1 MARPLRI
8 EFPGAVYH
16 VTSRGDRREPIFDDD
31 QDRHAFLN
39 VIAQATERFDAEI
52 LAYCLMDNHYHL
64 VIHTRRGNLS
74 RLMQQLNGVY
84 TQAYNRRHSKVGHL
98 FQGRFKGILVD
109 ENAYLLEVCRYV
121 DLNPVRARVVRDP
134 GNWRWSSYRAH
145 TGSAIPPAWL
155 DTPAVH
161 GYLLGRDAGTEADR
175 RKAGSR
181 YAGLVA
187 AGKGVKL
194 WDEALAHQ
202 IYLGG
207 PEFVE
212 RMQALI
218 EKYTGN
224 AKDIP
229 RLQRRAVA
237 KPIDYYLK
245 RNKDRDAGICEAVM
259 KGQHSMT
266 DVGKALGL
274 TVSRVSRIVK
284 ARSENKA
291 RGKA

>member
-16 VTSRGDRREPIFDDD
+16 VTSRGDRREAIFDDD

-39 VIAQATERFDAEI
+39 VVAQATERFDAAI

-74 RLMQQLNGVY
+74 RFMQQLNGVY
-84 TQAYNRRHSKVGHL
+84 TQIYNRRHRKVGHL

-121 DLNPVRARVVRDP
+121 DLNPIRARMVRDP
-134 GNWRWSSYRAH
+134 GNWRWSSYSAH
-145 TGSAIPPAWL
+145 TGNATPPAWL
-155 DTPAVH
+155 DTTAVH
-161 GYLLGRDAGTEADR
+161 GYLLGRDAVTAADR
-175 RKAGSR
+175 RRAGLR
-181 YAGLVA
+181 YTALVA

-194 WDEALAHQ
+194 WDEALAQQ

-207 PEFVE
+207 PDFVE

-218 EKYTGN
+218 EQDASKT
-224 AKDIP
+224 KDIP
-229 RLQRRAVA
+229 RLQRRATA

-245 RNKDRDAGICEAVM
+245 RNKDRDAGICEAVTA
-259 KGQHSMT
+259 GQHSMT
-266 DVGKALGL
+266 DVGKALWL
-274 TVSRVSRIVK
+274 TVSRISRIVK
-284 ARSENKA
+284 AGNER
-291 RGKA
+291 

>member
-1 MARPLRI
+1 MARPLRL

-16 VTSRGDRREPIFDDD
+16 VTSRGDRREPIFEDDE
-31 QDRHAFLN
+31 DRDAFLA
-39 VIAQATERFDAEI
+39 VVAQAFARFDAVA

-84 TQAYNRRHSKVGHL
+84 TQAYNRRHNKVGHL

-121 DLNPVRARVVRDP
+121 DLNPVRARLVRDP

-145 TGSAIPPAWL
+145 TGNAISPAWL
-155 DTPAVH
+155 DTPTVH
-161 GYLLGRDAGTEADR
+161 GYLLGRDAATAADR
-175 RKAGSR
+175 RRAGVR
-181 YAGLVA
+181 YAALVA

-202 IYLGG
+202 IFLGG
-207 PEFVE
+207 PEFVK
-212 RMQALI
+212 RMQARI
-218 EKYTGN
+218 EKDTRY

-229 RLQRRAVA
+229 RLQRLQACGAA
-237 KPIDYYLK
+237 KPIEYYLK
-245 RNKDRDAGICEAVM
+245 RNKDRDAGIRAAVM
-259 KGQHSMT
+259 EGQHSMT
-266 DVGKALGL
+266 DVGKVLGL
-274 TVSRVSRIVK
+274 TVSRISRIVK
-284 ARSENKA
+284 AGNE
-291 RGKA
+291 RGK

>member
-16 VTSRGDRREPIFDDD
+16 VTSRGDRREPIFENDE
-31 QDRHAFLN
+31 DRRSFLN
-39 VIAQATERFDAEI
+39 VVAQATERFDAVI

-84 TQAYNRRHSKVGHL
+84 TQMYNRRHSKVGHL

-121 DLNPVRARVVRDP
+121 DLNPVRARIVRDP
-134 GNWRWSSYRAH
+134 GNWRWSSYCAH
-145 TGSAIPPAWL
+145 TGNATPPVWL
-155 DTPAVH
+155 DTAAVH
-161 GYLLGRDAGTEADR
+161 GYLLGRDAGTAADR
-175 RKAGSR
+175 RRAGLR
-181 YAGLVA
+181 YTALVA

-194 WDEALAHQ
+194 WDEALVRQ

-207 PEFVE
+207 PDFVE

-218 EKYTGN
+218 EQDASKT
-224 AKDIP
+224 KDIP
-229 RLQRRAVA
+229 RMQRHAAA

-245 RNKDRDAGICEAVM
+245 RNKDRDAGIREAIA

-266 DVGKALGL
+266 DVGKVLGL
-274 TVSRVSRIVK
+274 TVSRISRIVK
-284 ARSENKA
+284 ARNE
-291 RGKA
+291 R

>member
-1 MARPLRI
+1 
-8 EFPGAVYH
+8 V
-16 VTSRGDRREPIFDDD
+16 V
-31 QDRHAFLN
+31 
-39 VIAQATERFDAEI
+39 AQATERFDAAI

-74 RLMQQLNGVY
+74 RFMQQLNGVY
-84 TQAYNRRHSKVGHL
+84 TQIYNRRHSKVGHL

-121 DLNPVRARVVRDP
+121 DLNPVRARRVRDP
-134 GNWRWSSYRAH
+134 GNWRWSSYSAH
-145 TGSAIPPAWL
+145 TGNATPPAWL
-155 DTPAVH
+155 DTAAVH
-161 GYLLGRDAGTEADR
+161 GCLLGRDAGTAANR
-175 RKAGSR
+175 RR
-181 YAGLVA
+181 AGLRYTALVV

-194 WDEALAHQ
+194 WDEALSHQ

-207 PEFVE
+207 REFVE

-218 EKYTGN
+218 ENDAGN

-229 RLQRRAVA
+229 RLQHRAVA
-237 KPIDYYLK
+237 KPVDYYLK
-245 RNKDRDAGICEAVM
+245 RNEDLDAGICEAVTA
-259 KGQHSMT
+259 GQHSMT

-284 ARSENKA
+284 ARSESKA